1 MTDTINT
8 LQNIQGDLVGL
19 LMPVMITAVVSLIS
33 ISVTFILKVAKLKG
47 TADYK
52 RYLTMSKFY
61 PPIKSILFELMMVTR
76 EIEDCKVQGNLY
88 EKINKYVEYNEN
100 PINYRKNHE
109 EEYIDLLI
117 QSVNKYK
124 EIMVDLNNSLTK
136 NRIPKTP
143 VMHPILK
150 KKVIRLI
157 GTLMVYST
165 LWKQYDTQKADPDMF
180 QNQIEKW
187 GKQKYSG
194 MDYKAIERYATLM
207 DTWLLKY

>member
-1 MTDTINT
+1 MTDTINI

-88 EKINKYVEYNEN
+88 EKISKYVEYNEN

-136 NRIPKTP
+136 NRIPKPP
-143 VMHPILK
+143 VMHPFLK